1 MSYYVDVELSY
12 YYISRF
18 HSTTDLCSILFSISR
33 KYLMRWDGVWVAVAY
48 YSYVHIG
55 TYLVL
60 TEFWILTTKEW
71 AKQDG
76 AINHLLFSTYLSQVP
91 SPHALSVHFPFPL
104 NTVVNVKGR
113 RGWHSTTSIIWL
125 TLSAPAAAGGELRN
139 ISTALI
145 SIIIGSITLGRHR
158 EGSINHQEVHIN
170 NNSLT
175 LTEDDDD
182 T

>member
-1 MSYYVDVELSY
+1 MWWDGGRVCYKFL
-12 YYISRF
+12 
-18 HSTTDLCSILFSISR
+18 HSTNISSGPD
-33 KYLMRWDGVWVAVAY
+33 W
-48 YSYVHIG
+48 
-55 TYLVL
+55 
-60 TEFWILTTKEW
+60 FLTTKEW
-71 AKQDG
+71 AKMD
-76 AINHLLFSTYLSQVP
+76 NHLALCNPNPNHFPPVP

-125 TLSAPAAAGGELRN
+125 TLSAPGAAGGELRN

-175 LTEDDDD
+175 LTDDDD
-182 T
+182 DDDDER